1 MTRYIALLRAIN
13 VGGHFIKMEALRGH
27 FEALGLDKVETFINS
42 GNVIFET
49 RAAKTG
55 SLEKKI
61 EAALGLAMDYEVTT
75 FIRSAAEFAGLAAYQ
90 PPFPPL
96 ADGGGLYVAFTQVPP
111 GPAAHKNL
119 AALETDLD
127 RFHLH
132 EREVYWWRGSGYSD
146 SPLSS
151 SGRFEKLLGA
161 RTTVRNATTVQKLAA
176 KYPEIAR

>member
-13 VGGHFIKMEALRGH
+13 VGGHNIKMETLRGH

-49 RAAKTG
+49 RAVQTG
-55 SLEKKI
+55 GLEKKI
-61 EAALGLAMDYEVTT
+61 EAALRPAMGYEVTT

-96 ADGGGLYVAFTQVPP
+96 PAEGGLYVAFMQAPP
-111 GPAAHKNL
+111 GPPAQKNL
-119 AALETDLD
+119 AALETETD
-127 RFHLH
+127 RFHVH
-132 EREVYWWRGSGYSD
+132 NSEVYWWRAGRYSD

-161 RTTVRNATTVQKLAA
+161 PATVRNSTTVQKLAA
-176 KYPEIAR
+176 KYASSA